1 MSDDDVTRRVDEHI
15 IAAAAT
21 YLTRDAYDRQK
32 EGFTKD
38 VEHVRAALT
47 ERVDRERDT
56 RIAAFAAIDHERE
69 LREIYDAHEREM
81 RLQAEAAVE
90 KARSLQFDVYEER
103 LEHMNEFRAQLTEQA
118 KTFMSVDR
126 FEREHSGL
134 RERYEREHAALVE
147 RHTRDISLLSE
158 KVEEQERVTVRQ
170 DSNAERLEKVGT
182 TQRWMVGI
190 LVTLAIFAG
199 TTVLHIWNVI

>member
-1 MSDDDVTRRVDEHI
+1 MSQKVTLAVLAREIVH
-15 IAAAAT
+15 
-21 YLTRDAYDRQK
+21 
-32 EGFTKD
+32 
-38 VEHVRAALT
+38 
-47 ERVDRERDT
+47 ERELREAEK
-56 RIAAFAAIDHERE
+56 AAFDHERE

-118 KTFMSVDR
+118 KTFMPVDR

-190 LVTLAIFAG
+190 LVTFAIFAG
-199 TTVLHIWNVI
+199 TTILHIWNVI